1 MSHDFKLILTDIDGT
16 ILPYGQPC
24 INERCRSAMHAALDA
39 GICIGPASGRGHR
52 WIDPLFA
59 HDADLYA
66 TALAT
71 NGMQVMLKG
80 EKVYEA
86 FLDRNAL
93 VELAAWCHEE
103 PGVGLICFEE
113 MTPLLLEGTLE
124 ELNECFPRYA
134 QEAQIAQQ
142 VPAGP
147 TIKANVYIT
156 GSLERTHA
164 IVDRL
169 NRELPALT
177 FDVPQPLWSNVTPH
191 GWTKASG
198 IDLLCEL
205 LGIGLDQV
213 VVFGDGGNDV
223 AMLQHVPCSV
233 AVEGAAPEATQAAR
247 WHIGRCV
254 DDAVPAAIE
263 ALVAGEF
270 PFTS

>member
-1 MSHDFKLILTDIDGT
+1 
-16 ILPYGQPC
+16 
-24 INERCRSAMHAALDA
+24 
-39 GICIGPASGRGHR
+39 
-52 WIDPLFA
+52 
-59 HDADLYA
+59 
-66 TALAT
+66 
-71 NGMQVMLKG
+71 MQVMLKGG

-134 QEAQIAQQ
+134 QEALIAQH

-247 WHIGRCV
+247 CILDAASMMQYRLLSKHSLRASFRLHPKLLVQALIDCSSDRLGVGCILHLGTELGCVRTRAMVERSSRCV
-254 DDAVPAAIE
+254 PAPSSE
-263 ALVAGEF
+263 E
-270 PFTS
+270 TSRASA